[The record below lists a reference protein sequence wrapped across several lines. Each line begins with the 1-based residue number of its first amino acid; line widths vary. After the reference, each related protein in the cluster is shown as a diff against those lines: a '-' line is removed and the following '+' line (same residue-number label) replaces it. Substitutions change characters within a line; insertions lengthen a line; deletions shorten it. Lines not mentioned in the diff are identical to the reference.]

1 MPAGE
6 LGGSALA
13 GIGAILLA
21 AGSGSNAGV
30 TLIGDLVCLASSC
43 CFLVYMAIGR
53 SVRSWMG
60 LFVYVL
66 PVNLV
71 CLHASP
77 FVHSSLVLNSY
88 GVSPLPCAFCLR
100 SWMRSWMGLFVYVPL
115 RTWCTMISAVF

>member
-1 MPAGE
+1 MQDSNSTTRHASQDVPAGE

-71 CLHASP
+71 
-77 FVHSSLVLNSY
+77 
-88 GVSPLPCAFCLR
+88 
-100 SWMRSWMGLFVYVPL
+100 
-115 RTWCTMISAVF
+115 RTIRWWPALITVGKN